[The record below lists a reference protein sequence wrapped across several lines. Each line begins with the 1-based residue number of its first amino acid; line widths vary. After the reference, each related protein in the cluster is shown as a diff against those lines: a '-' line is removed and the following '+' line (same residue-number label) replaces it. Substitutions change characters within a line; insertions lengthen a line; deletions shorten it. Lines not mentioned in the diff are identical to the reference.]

1 MTKAEVLLTRPS
13 DIESVYPIRPKGA
26 VGFRG
31 VGFRRSN
38 GHDYYFKTS
47 KSDEIL
53 SVLRACGIPVSG
65 AGSTGHQSV
74 ASNSL
79 NHDPSPA
86 ANWAR

>member
-1 MTKAEVLLTRPS
+1 VTKAEVLLTTPS

-26 VGFRG
+26 LGYRG

-53 SVLRACGIPVSG
+53 SVLQACGFQVSG
-65 AGSTGHQSV
+65 EAQ
-74 ASNSL
+74 
-79 NHDPSPA
+79 PA
-86 ANWAR
+86 TKVWRATP